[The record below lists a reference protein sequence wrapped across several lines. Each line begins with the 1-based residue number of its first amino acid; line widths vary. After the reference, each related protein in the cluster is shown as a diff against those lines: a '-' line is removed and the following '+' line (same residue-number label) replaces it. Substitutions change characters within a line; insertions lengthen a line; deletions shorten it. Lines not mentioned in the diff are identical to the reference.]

1 LRQLSKSTNTYK
13 QNAGGGTTGRNRYD
27 SANQMADYGN
37 KIREYIQQLASAGAA
52 KATDTAA
59 NIQTKE
65 KLTLM
70 EAEIKKLTTT
80 IALMTSKFNCENIN
94 PNKEDYG
101 GSEQNSRRPQMKKLR
116 NMGPYCSLHGFHPVG
131 IKHDSTNCNWRKPKH
146 KTEATWSNRLG
157 GDMYWPPAKWVAVKQ
172 QSHP

>member
-1 LRQLSKSTNTYK
+1 
-13 QNAGGGTTGRNRYD
+13 
-27 SANQMADYGN
+27 MADYGN